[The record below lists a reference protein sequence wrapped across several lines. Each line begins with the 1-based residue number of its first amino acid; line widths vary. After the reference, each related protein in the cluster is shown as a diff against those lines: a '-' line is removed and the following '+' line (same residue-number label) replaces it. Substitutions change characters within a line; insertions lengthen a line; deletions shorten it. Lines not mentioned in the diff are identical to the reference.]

1 MSKTVRVGIIGAGS
15 IARYAHIPGYQAQR
29 DDVELDERV
38 VERYRLPD
46 PQALPDGFY
55 SDMVFGKEHLYTP
68 PKYGG

>member
-1 MSKTVRVGIIGAGS
+1 
-15 IARYAHIPGYQAQR
+15 
-29 DDVELDERV
+29 VELDERV

-68 PKYGG
+68 PKYVEE